1 MTVLLQTYYSVCHWK
16 NFENQSKCDKIMG
29 KIVVAPF
36 MTHSVSHKINTKKT
50 KARFGDLADIQP
62 GKVSIYSHSPAT
74 SHLDV

>member
-1 MTVLLQTYYSVCHWK
+1 
-16 NFENQSKCDKIMG
+16 MG